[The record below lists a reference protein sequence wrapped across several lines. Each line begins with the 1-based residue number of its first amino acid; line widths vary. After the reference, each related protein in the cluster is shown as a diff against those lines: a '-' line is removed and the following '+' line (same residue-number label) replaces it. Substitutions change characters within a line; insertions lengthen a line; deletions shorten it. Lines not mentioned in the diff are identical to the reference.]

1 MLQIYCSQKKTKPP
15 EVSDLSRHLVSP
27 LLMPCQTWTAAI
39 STSFMLEG
47 VLPSLWT
54 SEGEVGLCPGSWLCL
69 EADLLAW
76 GTTRRASEWVFVVLS
91 VTLLDEIQETMNNK
105 FFSGSL
111 MRCCTCCT
119 MTRCSS
125 YLYIPA
131 SAKKQ
136 VLNHCF
142 VQILRNMERECWRVW
157 NCPPSTCKHTLISNA
172 WPTIPYLSWHLPYQI
187 TLHHV
192 VAFMSSESVK
202 SLIQEGFYPLENT
215 SSWS

>member
-1 MLQIYCSQKKTKPP
+1 MEDRKRKGSNQFSFEGVYVQIGWTFWTFLLHLIQTHDCKSHLISKMLQIYCSQKRKKKTP

-54 SEGEVGLCPGSWLCL
+54 SEGEVGLCPGCWLCL

-76 GTTRRASEWVFVVLS
+76 GTTKRASEWVFVVLS

-105 FFSGSL
+105 FFSGTL

-131 SAKKQ
+131 SAKNRFCII
-136 VLNHCF
+136 VLSKFWGIC
-142 VQILRNMERECWRVW
+142 R
-157 NCPPSTCKHTLISNA
+157 KNA
-172 WPTIPYLSWHLPYQI
+172 DGS
-187 TLHHV
+187 
-192 VAFMSSESVK
+192 
-202 SLIQEGFYPLENT
+202 
-215 SSWS
+215 